1 MSSAHNN
8 SVSDQDLEQRFIKLK
23 ETGANATLPRDQELA
38 AQFSKVFG
46 HQPVATHLSPPLE
59 HARDIQ
65 STTTA
70 LRGQAAAAH
79 RPTAPQRSASSYFIP
94 KDSELGQD
102 EIDRI
107 LADSEDLLLQ
117 GDDQDDLGF
126 LDELDDDMLNSEQK
140 DQLKATLTGQQDLKR
155 SGEQELENVTKDL
168 ERTLSKFLQT
178 HEPPHQPVSSSSSP
192 SLTTSQSHHDPS
204 EAVEDQES
212 CQTRAFEDR
221 LERIAGLPRMNP
233 TMNSTVAGMFPGDD
247 DDASQLI
254 DQARE
259 EAQLEAKYSSLDEA
273 RMKELHSRHEEL
285 KKGMKGLSSV
295 RSNISSQGGKEAEG
309 LGPPPAAVGLDELRS
324 MGADDDEDPSNW
336 CCVCNEDA
344 TWTCPGCDNDNYC
357 EECFRESHIGPDAD
371 WELKKHRPRPFVKT
385 TTNK

>member
-8 SVSDQDLEQRFIKLK
+8 NSNISDQDLEQRFIKLK
-23 ETGANATLPRDQELA
+23 ETGASATLP
-38 AQFSKVFG
+38 
-46 HQPVATHLSPPLE
+46 
-59 HARDIQ
+59 
-65 STTTA
+65 
-70 LRGQAAAAH
+70 

-107 LADSEDLLLQ
+107 LADSEDLLLH

-126 LDELDDDMLNSEQK
+126 LDELEDGILNSEQK
-140 DQLKATLTGQQDLKR
+140 NRLKDSLTSHQGFQR
-155 SGEQELENVTKDL
+155 SGEQELENVTQDL

-178 HEPPHQPVSSSSSP
+178 HEPPQHALASSSAPSSP
-192 SLTTSQSHHDPS
+192 SLTASSSHRGQSV
-204 EAVEDQES
+204 AIEDQES
-212 CQTRAFEDR
+212 CQVRAFEDR
-221 LERIAGLPRMNP
+221 LERMAGLPM
-233 TMNSTVAGMFPGDD
+233 MNSANTTTGAGIFPGDD

-254 DQARE
+254 NQARE
-259 EAQLEAKYSSLDEA
+259 EAQLEAKYTNLDEA

-285 KKGMKGLSSV
+285 KKGMQGLSSL
-295 RSNISSQGGKEAEG
+295 RSNTSSQAGKEAEG

-324 MGADDDEDPSNW
+324 AGVDDDEDPSNW

-385 TTNK
+385 SAE